1 MIKITSRILK
11 TTSKKM
17 NKNFNLEIEIG
28 QSTTMLT
35 AIDQTTSRSTIKRV
49 RLVTKFM
56 YWQGAGARWANMYWQ
71 GAGAR
76 WAKSVMYLA

>member
-1 MIKITSRILK
+1 MTSFETNVQVVCVLA
-11 TTSKKM
+11 
-17 NKNFNLEIEIG
+17 LY
-28 QSTTMLT
+28 
-35 AIDQTTSRSTIKRV
+35 IKRV

-76 WAKSVMYLA
+76 WAKSAMYLA